1 MNVRRRIMS
10 RPGLVAVALFVFLL
24 TAAGATAASR
34 TSSAKAPSFGEQY
47 TPSNAVM
54 MRTMGTTR
62 HVPDVFKA
70 ALYRAEQ
77 PLSAAKQALAL
88 RCWKQNVCNTG
99 TGGKLTVGMVDGFG
113 ENVWRQITHMEMILQ
128 ALTYPA
134 VGRIMYSS
142 ARLDAQKSISDI
154 RSMIAQGADVIV
166 GFPDFGNAVLPPIK
180 EATAKGIPFI
190 PYASG
195 IVGEPGK
202 DYPGVVG
209 EDLCLVG
216 KSFARV
222 LNGQAK
228 SGTVVFLGGTPGNPL
243 TAGWQTCEKPAL
255 SSNLKF
261 GGDASTYWTR
271 EGSLTAMAGYL
282 SKYPDLVGVSY
293 EYADGFLGALTA
305 YQNANKPVNVVATIQ
320 TDETGLFCEWK
331 KLNNPNFKLYHGY
344 GRSWQSRV
352 ALTVAM
358 MKLKGATIPAK
369 MNMPFVLRKTTNADC
384 VTTIPSEAPP
394 SSLVPAKL
402 MAQMYP
408 R

>member
-1 MNVRRRIMS
+1 MAAL
-10 RPGLVAVALFVFLL
+10 LVGLL

-34 TSSAKAPSFGEQY
+34 TTSAKAPSFGEHY
-47 TPSNAVM
+47 TPSNAIM
-54 MRTMGTTR
+54 MKSMGTTR

-77 PLSAAKQALAL
+77 PLSAAKLTLAL
-88 RCWKQNVCNTG
+88 KCWKQNVCSTG

-113 ENVWRQITHMEMILQ
+113 ENVWRQVTHMELILQ
-128 ALTYPA
+128 ALTYPD
-134 VGRIMYSS
+134 VGKIMYSS

-166 GFPDFGNAVLPPIK
+166 GFPDFGNGVLAPIK

-195 IVGEPGK
+195 IVGEPGM

-228 SGTVVFLGGTPGNPL
+228 TGTVVFLGGTPGNPL
-243 TAGWQTCEKPAL
+243 SAGWQTCEKPAL
-255 SSNLKF
+255 ATGLKF
-261 GGDASTYWTR
+261 GGDAATYWTR
-271 EGSLTAMAGYL
+271 EGALTATAGYL
-282 SKYPDLVGVSY
+282 SKYPDLAGISY

-305 YQNANKPVNVVATIQ
+305 YQNANKA
-320 TDETGLFCEWK
+320 
-331 KLNNPNFKLYHGY
+331 
-344 GRSWQSRV
+344 
-352 ALTVAM
+352 
-358 MKLKGATIPAK
+358 AK
-369 MNMPFVLRKTTNADC
+369 RRRHDPDRRDRAVLRVEEAQQPELQALPRVRAELPVTGRADRGNDEAQGSNDPGQDEHAVRVQEDHERRLRHVHPGRGFAIEPRAAEADGTDVSQEVEMRPKGTN
-384 VTTIPSEAPP
+384 
-394 SSLVPAKL
+394 
-402 MAQMYP
+402 
-408 R
+408 